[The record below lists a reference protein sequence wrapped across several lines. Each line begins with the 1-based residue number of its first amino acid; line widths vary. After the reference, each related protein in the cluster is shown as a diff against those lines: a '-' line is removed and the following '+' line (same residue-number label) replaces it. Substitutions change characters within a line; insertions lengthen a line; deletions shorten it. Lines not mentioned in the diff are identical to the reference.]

1 LDRAEA
7 DISYTVIYTLVQGS
21 RVNRLVFDTRLVSEI
36 HKEIFRDIYTWA
48 GEFRKEVT
56 SKGGST
62 FTHPDNIGPQ
72 LDEITSSME
81 SDGRLSGKRALS
93 VDAITVYYD
102 LLNFVH
108 PFREGN
114 GRAIRTFLSLLAK
127 KYGYVIAWDKMD
139 KAENIRVCEW
149 AMFRDTV
156 PMRQMIDGLVA
167 P

>member
-1 LDRAEA
+1 
-7 DISYTVIYTLVQGS
+7 
-21 RVNRLVFDTRLVSEI
+21 
-36 HKEIFRDIYTWA
+36 
-48 GEFRKEVT
+48 
-56 SKGGST
+56 
-62 FTHPDNIGPQ
+62 
-72 LDEITSSME
+72 
-81 SDGRLSGKRALS
+81 
-93 VDAITVYYD
+93 VYYD